1 MSLIGDKY
9 ILPCIYTC
17 NSVFVLIKYA
27 LMLVMLV
34 VICSMYSLYHVW
46 GNGILKKPVFFLKT
60 CFFWYT
66 QKKEGI

>member
-1 MSLIGDKY
+1 MVCVCVRDSRQIHMSLIGDKY

-46 GNGILKKPVFFLKT
+46 GNGILKKPGFF
-60 CFFWYT
+60 
-66 QKKEGI
+66 